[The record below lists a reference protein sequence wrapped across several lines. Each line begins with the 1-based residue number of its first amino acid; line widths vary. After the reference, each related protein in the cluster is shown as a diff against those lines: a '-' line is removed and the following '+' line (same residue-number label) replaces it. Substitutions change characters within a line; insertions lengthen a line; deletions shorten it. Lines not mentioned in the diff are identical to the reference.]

1 MNCYMG
7 REHSYEMASCIVYD
21 VGRAVVP
28 LDRHYINIMAC
39 TSSAVSH
46 SLKLWFETQV
56 FITHYVINACQTRED
71 FAPVP

>member
-7 REHSYEMASCIVYD
+7 CEHSYEMASCIVYD

-28 LDRHYINIMAC
+28 LDRHYINIILTGDINIMAC

-46 SLKLWFETQV
+46 SLKLCLK
-56 FITHYVINACQTRED
+56 HRCL
-71 FAPVP
+71 